1 MIAYLDTNIVLF
13 LAHGELKRITKR
25 AEQALDRSDLL
36 LSPMVMLELT
46 YLYEIGRITV
56 RADAIFQEL
65 NRSIDLRICPL
76 PFDRIVAAASKEG
89 WTRDVFDRMVV
100 SHAKTNDE
108 APLITSDAVIAA
120 HYSNVVW

>member
-1 MIAYLDTNIVLF
+1 
-13 LAHGELKRITKR
+13 
-25 AEQALDRSDLL
+25 
-36 LSPMVMLELT
+36 MVMLELT

-65 NRSIDLRICPL
+65 NRSIDLRICNL
-76 PFDRIVAAASKEG
+76 PFDRIVAAASKEA

-108 APLITSDAVIAA
+108 APLITADAVIAA
-120 HYSNVVW
+120 HYPNVVW